1 MGDAEQSDASI
12 DHRRTGFHFQLTL
25 EVWGMPN
32 NLTLRLTTAGQ
43 VFISRNRKVSH
54 PWRWGKIAVTA
65 VVLVTAGVFFTSLLL
80 AWADL
85 QYITQS
91 YQISQAQDIK
101 KQYLDLNGKL
111 RIELASLTSIHR
123 LEKLAAEYDM
133 GVPQPS
139 QVVNLP

>member
-1 MGDAEQSDASI
+1 
-12 DHRRTGFHFQLTL
+12 
-25 EVWGMPN
+25 MPN

-91 YQISQAQDIK
+91 YQISQAQDLK

-111 RIELASLTSIHR
+111 RIELASLISIHR

-133 GVPQPS
+133 GAPQTS

>member
-1 MGDAEQSDASI
+1 
-12 DHRRTGFHFQLTL
+12 
-25 EVWGMPN
+25 MPS

-43 VFISRNRKVSH
+43 AFISKNRKVSQ
-54 PWRWGKIAVTA
+54 PWRWSRIVVTV
-65 VVLVTAGVFFTSLLL
+65 VVLATAAIFVTSLLL

-91 YQISQAQDIK
+91 YQISQAEELQ
-101 KQYLDLNGKL
+101 KQYLDLNRKL

-123 LEKLAAEYDM
+123 LEQLAAQYDM
-133 GVPQPS
+133 GAPQPS

>member
-1 MGDAEQSDASI
+1 
-12 DHRRTGFHFQLTL
+12 
-25 EVWGMPN
+25 MPN

-43 VFISRNRKVSH
+43 VFISKNRRVSH

-91 YQISQAQDIK
+91 YQISQAQELK
-101 KQYLDLNGKL
+101 KQHLDLNRKL
-111 RIELASLTSIHR
+111 RIELASLISIHR

-133 GVPQPS
+133 GAPQTS